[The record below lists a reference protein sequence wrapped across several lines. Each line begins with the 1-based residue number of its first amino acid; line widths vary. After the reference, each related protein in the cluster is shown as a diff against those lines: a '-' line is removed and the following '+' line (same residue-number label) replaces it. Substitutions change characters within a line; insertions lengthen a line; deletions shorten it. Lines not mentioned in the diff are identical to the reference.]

1 MTTHGR
7 NGGATG
13 GNAERDPR
21 LDRLY
26 REVPR
31 EEPPARLDAAILA
44 AAHREAGARP
54 RPHSA
59 RLHAWR
65 VPVSIAAVVMLSV
78 SLVTLVRE
86 EGGDKLDSSAPHSMD
101 SRTAP
106 APQAPLEAARVPD
119 RARPAQPAP
128 DAIGAQEQAKPAPP
142 AAREDTASANTAA
155 AKAAEETAR
164 RSAAASALLSEEA
177 ARRSTGSVAGLSSV
191 APEARAPVPAP
202 APPAP
207 QPFREAPATGEQR
220 PPVPSDM
227 AAGAIVARP
236 SPGMRGSSETES
248 SAVAGESKAQ
258 AEPTER
264 MAQRDQAMAG
274 NPAGSSSM
282 DRSLAAPAPAAKP
295 EAVQRP
301 EPRMLAKRAQAG
313 PGRITPLIKELDS
326 QPAAKWLEKIK
337 TLRREGRKDDADD
350 LLVEFKRR
358 FPDEPLPPAL
368 R

>member
-1 MTTHGR
+1 MKTNER

-13 GNAERDPR
+13 GDAERDPR

-26 REVPR
+26 REVPC

-54 RPHSA
+54 RAASA

-65 VPVSIAAVVMLSV
+65 VPVSVAAVVMLSV
-78 SLVTLVRE
+78 SVVTLVRE
-86 EGGDKLDSSAPHSMD
+86 EGGDKLDSSTTMD

-106 APQAPLEAARVPD
+106 AQQAASEAAKAPD

-128 DAIGAQEQAKPAPP
+128 DAIGAQEQAKPASP
-142 AAREDTASANTAA
+142 AAREDAAPSNTAA
-155 AKAAEETAR
+155 AKAAEETAQ
-164 RSAAASALLSEEA
+164 RSAAASALFSEEA

-207 QPFREAPATGEQR
+207 QPFRETPA
-220 PPVPSDM
+220 
-227 AAGAIVARP
+227 
-236 SPGMRGSSETES
+236 MRGSSGETES

-264 MAQRDQAMAG
+264 MAPRDRATTG
-274 NPAGSSSM
+274 NTTGSSSM
-282 DRSLAAPAPAAKP
+282 DHSLAAPAAVAKP

-301 EPRMLAKRAQAG
+301 APPMLAKRAQAG
-313 PGRITPLIKELDS
+313 PGPIARLIKELDL
-326 QPAAKWLEKIK
+326 QPAEKWLEKIEA
-337 TLRREGRKDDADD
+337 LRREERRGEADG
-350 LLVEFKRR
+350 LLAEFKRR
-358 FPDEPLPPAL
+358 FPDYPLPPAL